1 MPWSLL
7 PSSLLVQPSFAFIF
21 GSIHACVFPSAFQPY
36 LTIPSIS
43 AFTFTSVT
51 VSTYSF
57 GSLFGFLALPPST
70 PLCVCFSTTAS
81 TVTSLWAY
89 VSYTAPFFH
98 FHFSLSSESS
108 FSYFFCLCHFPFP
121 LLSSIPLRIVP
132 ACPQTL
138 WSHLKEIQQGLWM
151 VKIVLVTIFHF
162 QLVCFYLPL
171 YICYICCSNNI
182 NANSPLILRI
192 INVQGT
198 RVDK

>member
-57 GSLFGFLALPPST
+57 GSLCGFWLYLLPHLSVFAFLPLLLLSPRFGP
-70 PLCVCFSTTAS
+70 
-81 TVTSLWAY
+81 

-98 FHFSLSSESS
+98 FHFSLLSESS